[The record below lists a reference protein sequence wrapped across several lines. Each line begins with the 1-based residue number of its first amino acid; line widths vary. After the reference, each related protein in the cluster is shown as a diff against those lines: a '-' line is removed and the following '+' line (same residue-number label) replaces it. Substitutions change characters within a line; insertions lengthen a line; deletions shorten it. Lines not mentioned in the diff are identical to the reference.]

1 MGTANII
8 RGVGIG
14 TFPPGITTNSA
25 LHVNTN
31 FMTTSINYPL
41 INFGEVFRTDGPA
54 GVTHAW
60 RMLSNNGTAGEKF
73 NILNPSGTDNINM
86 GTVPLG
92 DFNFFTNNTQ
102 RMTILGNGLVGIGTP
117 LPTNQLQVNGAALS
131 TVFRTDNNAGVAPLW
146 SMFKG
151 ATNIGNLY
159 GNGGANNIFNV
170 EANMADLYLWGR
182 GNNAGTNNALQPR
195 LIVSNGNQVNAAA
208 AIIVPNVTKIG
219 INYDPA
225 VGLTVPQT
233 ALHIGPNMQAG
244 IGYQTWMDLGTLYN
258 NGCHMY
264 TGMKL
269 ENSNRYDAVIN
280 WGNDLAGVGGPDFLR
295 FIFTQIG
302 GGAPTAGQAFDGEE
316 VARFA
321 PTGNTGLGNFWA
333 YGANTLPN
341 RRLELLDANP
351 NSTTRANQD
360 LPQLRLTYLYNP
372 IVTSGI
378 WTDFQTQNNGNLQ
391 INTSNDELPQRV
403 GINNGT
409 AALTRT
415 FDVNGNLRLRT
426 LPQAQFNA
434 NGNAAINR
442 VMVANASGEVFW
454 RDDIGPGGAGII
466 TADNGLSR
474 TPNNSNVQLG
484 QIVGAGGSPGR
495 LLHKTEIPMNNYDV
509 YFPEPAF
516 PNGGNRVA
524 IGTVTPLGKFHV
536 QKSGP
541 VFLNTVHYAGYFVN
555 SEQSSSD
562 GYGIHV
568 ETTGANK
575 NNTAG
580 EFKASNGI
588 GGNTGVY
595 AEGVSTSS
603 NSVGGNFYAS
613 TTNSLA
619 IGLRAEGSGGVN
631 VFGIDASAINGTNFN
646 YGIIATGGTN
656 CTMVGHVLMLQA
668 FLMVLCPLLM
678 LTT

>member
-1 MGTANII
+1 MEKNNKIKIGLLALAILFSTLINAQFQITPATFGEFMGTAPII

-14 TFPPGITTNSA
+14 NFPSGVNTNSA

-31 FMTTSINYPL
+31 FITASTNYT

-117 LPTNQLQVNGAALS
+117 LPTNQLQVNGTTLS

-233 ALHIGPNMQAG
+233 ALHIGPFMGAN

-269 ENSNRYDAVIN
+269 ENNNRYDAVIN
-280 WGNDLAGVGGPDFLR
+280 WGNDLGGAGAPDFLR
-295 FIFTQIG
+295 FIFTQL
-302 GGAPTAGQAFDGEE
+302 GAGATAGQSFDGEE

-372 IVTSGI
+372 IVASGI

-391 INTSNDELPQRV
+391 INTSYDESPQRV

-409 AALTRT
+409 AILTRT
-415 FDVNGNLRLRT
+415 LDVNGNLRLRT

-442 VMVANASGEVFW
+442 VMVANANGEVFW

-484 QIVGAGGSPGR
+484 QIVGAANGPGR
-495 LLHKTEIPMNNYDV
+495 LIHTTEIPMDNFNL
-509 YFPEPAF
+509 YFTDPAA
-516 PNGGNRVA
+516 PIANLNSIG
-524 IGTVTPLGKFHV
+524 IGTITPLAKFHV
-536 QKSGP
+536 NKSGITNFNGNH
-541 VFLNTVHYAGYFVN
+541 VAGYFSN
-555 SEQSSSD
+555 SDNSFPD
-562 GYGIHV
+562 FALDATGI
-568 ETTGANK
+568 
-575 NNTAG
+575 
-580 EFKASNGI
+580 
-588 GGNTGVY
+588 Y
-595 AEGVSTSS
+595 AEC
-603 NSVGGNFYAS
+603 
-613 TTNSLA
+613 
-619 IGLRAEGSGGVN
+619 
-631 VFGIDASAINGTNFN
+631 
-646 YGIIATGGTN
+646 TGDN
-656 CTMVGHVLMLQA
+656 KK
-668 FLMVLCPLLM
+668 
-678 LTT
+678 